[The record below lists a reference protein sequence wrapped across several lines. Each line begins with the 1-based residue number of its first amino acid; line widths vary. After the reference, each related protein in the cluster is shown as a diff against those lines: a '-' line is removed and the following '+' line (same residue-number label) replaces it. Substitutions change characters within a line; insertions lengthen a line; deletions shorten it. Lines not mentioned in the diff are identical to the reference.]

1 MKQRVSILIPAYN
14 AEKFIQDTML
24 SAINQTWSNKEIIVI
39 DDGSSDATL
48 QIAKSLESANVK
60 VVSQNNTG
68 VCGARNKALTLAQ
81 GDYIQWLD
89 ADDLLHPEKIARQ
102 LESVPAE
109 RDSLTLLTSA
119 WGKFFHIPEKAKFVP
134 DSLWQD
140 LEPLEWI
147 LARFNDNVWMN
158 PTVWLVSRRLTE
170 LAGPWDERLT
180 KSGDDDGEYI
190 CRVVAASKGVKFV
203 RDALCYYRI
212 GTPGSLNW
220 NMETSKKNLEP
231 LFLSLNLALDHLLG
245 MENSDRTRK
254 ACIQHLQTFLP
265 YFIPDQDNLVAKL
278 NHRAEELGGELV
290 PPFSW
295 KYYLFEK
302 TLGSK
307 TTHKLKTNWRIA
319 KLLAQ
324 SRWEKMLHLRPSH

>member
-1 MKQRVSILIPAYN
+1 MNNLVSILIPAYN
-14 AEKFIQDTML
+14 AEKFIQETML
-24 SAINQTWSNKEIIVI
+24 SAINQTWNNKEIIVL
-39 DDGSSDATL
+39 DDGSTDGTYEV
-48 QIAKSLESANVK
+48 AKSLASNNVK
-60 VVSQNNTG
+60 VITQSNAG
-68 VCGARNKALTLAQ
+68 VCRTRNKLFSLAQ

-89 ADDLLHPEKIARQ
+89 ADDILHPEKIARQ
-102 LESVPAE
+102 LADGEISKESK
-109 RDSLTLLTSA
+109 TLLTSA
-119 WGKFFHIPEKAKFVP
+119 WGKFFFRTEKAKFAP

-190 CRVVAASKGVKFV
+190 CRVVAASNGVKFI
-203 RDALCYYRI
+203 RNALCYYRI

-231 LFLSLNLALDHLLG
+231 LFLSLTLALEHLLA
-245 MENSDRTRK
+245 MENSERTRK
-254 ACIQHLQTFLP
+254 ACVQHLQTFLP
-265 YFIPDQDNLVAKL
+265 YFYPDQDDLIEKMN
-278 NHRAEELGGELV
+278 NRAHELGGTLK

-295 KYYLFEK
+295 KYYPFEK
-302 TLGSK
+302 IFGPKL
-307 TTHKLKTNWRIA
+307 THQLKTNWRIT

-324 SRWEKMLHLRPSH
+324 SYWEKNFSPSAKT